1 MWTKQPYLH
10 SWPFMRWFLIYY
22 YLYLDKAI
30 NNRTVKRVY
39 LITYSRANLTKFP
52 SRREF
57 GDAAADALNFGTS
70 SARVECWVCCLE
82 KHADGADHYHAG
94 VKLSASKGWLLGKK
108 YLSRNFNVQV
118 YFSDDH
124 DNYYQAYKYVT
135 KSDTA
140 VYQSP
145 PPPTWKI
152 LPLLEQ

>member
-1 MWTKQPYLH
+1 MWAKQPYLH

-70 SARVECWVCCLE
+70 SARVECWACCLE

-94 VKLSASKGWLLGKK
+94 VKLSAPKGWLLGKK